1 MWGWGLCVVEVTLSR
16 WSLCLR
22 WCVSLH
28 QSILPILAPVTCYT
42 PSPRN
47 KYLTWSICPKYL
59 TWNICQMICSIC
71 NFLVLQDYVY
81 DSFNSCPISYQFL
94 VWQII
99 NTCCRFLTVASS
111 FTQALTWETTG
122 MWVLLLLLHNCFK
135 MKQDNLW
142 KLSQWEVF
150 ALCSRFKSFKAN
162 IFLKS

>member
-59 TWNICQMICSIC
+59 TWNICQMICSIS
-71 NFLVLQDYVY
+71 NFLVLQDYVS
-81 DSFNSCPISYQFL
+81 DSFNSSPISLKPYQISSLTDFEHIL
-94 VWQII
+94 QILDRGFI
-99 NTCCRFLTVASS
+99 LHPGSYMRDYWNVSPPS
-111 FTQALTWETTG
+111 FIAQ
-122 MWVLLLLLHNCFK
+122 LL
-135 MKQDNLW
+135 KQENLW
-142 KLSQWEVF
+142 KLTQWYLF
-150 ALCSRFKSFKAN
+150 ALCS
-162 IFLKS
+162 